1 MQQFL
6 ALLTHLDFDLD
17 AEEVADLLWLA
28 SQQQPS
34 ATTMVNVEEPVVEL
48 TVEQRATRPD
58 RPPPP
63 VVPNQPAAAVSLPPP
78 AQPRTTTTA
87 ASGLPFQAPTAPALR
102 NTLELGRS
110 LRPLMRKVPSRTAQI
125 LDEEATA
132 IAIAESP
139 QQPWQPVLEAASE
152 RWLDLALVVE
162 DTRST
167 VIWQELI
174 VEIQQLLERQG
185 AFRTVRTWSL
195 RSSTAGQLALFPRR
209 QTVQTSARSRSP
221 KELLDPTGRQLIL
234 LVSDCVS
241 PLWRQGLIHPLL
253 KVWADT
259 SPTAIV
265 QLFPER
271 LWSRSALGLGA
282 PVALRAFVPGVA
294 NSQLEVSDR
303 AGWETANLAAALTLP
318 IVTLDP
324 DALDQWARVVSGAG
338 NARTAGIVFDLNFVA
353 AQSLIAQIGAGPSY
367 LPAAD
372 LVQRFRA
379 TASPL
384 ARRLAGLM
392 SVVPV
397 SLPVVHLLQEAMLP
411 ASRQVHVAEIFMSGL
426 LQAVTELPPP
436 ETITPAAPLA
446 PARYEFMDGVRALL
460 QEAVPRTETLRVLD
474 KVSEYIVDR
483 AGLSIRSFAALLML
497 KSERGQAL
505 GAEVLQFA
513 EISVQVLRRMGG
525 DYATW
530 VNELDWVVAAAASA
544 PASWQTFE
552 FEVVTVEVED
562 ELAPLPGIALEP
574 FEFEMATLE
583 QRKTGV
589 FRRKAEWVIQRQ
601 PQQAWQFV
609 ERLTEDIVLD
619 MVAIPAG
626 EFQMGSPENELER
639 DDDEGPQHRVTVPE
653 FYLGKYPVTQAQWR
667 VVAGFPEIERELN
680 PDPAN
685 FRGDERPVEQVS
697 WEEAVEFCARLSQFT
712 RREYR
717 LPSEAEWEYACR
729 AGTTTPFHYGETITT
744 DLANYQGT
752 DWKYEGKTY
761 PGFYGAGPRG
771 EYREQTTAVG
781 SFPANAFGLY
791 DMHGNV
797 WEWCLDH
804 WHGNYE
810 GAPPDGSAWLSE
822 EKGSSRLLRGGSWL
836 FNPWDCR
843 SAVRYNNAPDYRS
856 NGLGFR
862 VVCVA
867 ARTM

>member
-6 ALLTHLDFDLD
+6 ALLNHLDLDLD
-17 AEEVADLLWLA
+17 AEEIADLLWLA

-34 ATTMVNVEEPVVEL
+34 AITAVNVEEPVVEP
-48 TVEQRATRPD
+48 TVEQRDTRPD
-58 RPPPP
+58 RPLPSAI
-63 VVPNQPAAAVSLPPP
+63 PNQPAAAVSLPPP
-78 AQPRTTTTA
+78 AQPRAATTA

-185 AFRTVRTWSL
+185 AFRTMRTWSL
-195 RSSTAGQLALFPRR
+195 RSTTAGQLALFPRR

-282 PVALRAFVPGVA
+282 PVALSAFVPGVP

-303 AGWETANLAAALTLP
+303 AGWETANLAVALTLP
-318 IVTLDP
+318 VVTLDP
-324 DALDQWARVVSGAG
+324 DALGQWARVVGGAG
-338 NARTAGIVFDLNFVA
+338 NAQTAGIVFDLDFVA
-353 AQSLIAQIGAGPSY
+353 AQSLTTPMRERPSR
-367 LPAAD
+367 LPAEE

-411 ASRQVHVAEIFMSGL
+411 ASRQVHIAEIFMSGL
-426 LQAVTELPPP
+426 LQALP
-436 ETITPAAPLA
+436 ETSTPAVPLA
-446 PARYEFMDGVRALL
+446 PVRYEFVDGVRALL
-460 QEAVPRTETLRVLD
+460 QEAVPKTETLRVLD
-474 KVSEYIVDR
+474 KVSAYIADR
-483 AGLSIRSFAALLML
+483 AGLSVRSFAALLML

-525 DYATW
+525 EYETW
-530 VNELDWVVAAAASA
+530 VNELDEGATTDGEEVYAYSVLKLNLHKDEDEDLDLHE
-544 PASWQTFE
+544 FE
-552 FEVVTVEVED
+552 FDIVTVALPKLGRSRNEVS
-562 ELAPLPGIALEP
+562 
-574 FEFEMATLE
+574 EFS
-583 QRKTGV
+583 
-589 FRRKAEWVIQRQ
+589 IQRRQ
-601 PQQAWQFV
+601 GQAWQFI
-609 ERLTEDIVLD
+609 EQLTDEVALE

-626 EFQMGSPENELER
+626 EFIMGSPLEEPGR
-639 DDDEGPQHRVTVPE
+639 LDREGPQQRVTIPK
-653 FYLGKYPVTQAQWR
+653 FYLGKYPITQAQWR
-667 VVAGFPEIERELN
+667 TIARLPQVEHGLDH
-680 PDPAN
+680 DPSHFKN
-685 FRGDERPVEQVS
+685 DNRPVERVS
-697 WEEAVEFCARLSQFT
+697 WDDAVEFCARLS
-712 RREYR
+712 RLADREYR

-729 AGTTTPFHYGETITT
+729 AGTTTPFHFGEIIIP
-744 DLANYQGT
+744 DLANYAWNQTYANTEITKQKDFEGT
-752 DWKYEGKTY
+752 T
-761 PGFYGAGPRG
+761 P
-771 EYREQTTAVG
+771 VG
-781 SFPANAFGLY
+781 QLGGANAFGLY

-797 WEWCLDH
+797 WEWCADH
-804 WHGNYE
+804 WHDNYR
-810 GAPPDGSAWLSE
+810 GAPMDGSAWLSD
-822 EKGSSRLLRGGSWL
+822 KKDGKYLLRGGSWDSPPQ
-836 FNPWDCR
+836 FCR
-843 SAVRYNNAPDYRS
+843 SAVRNYFSQDDHYFDY
-856 NGLGFR
+856 GFR
-862 VVCVA
+862 VRCSA
-867 ARTM
+867 ARVPSM